1 MTKGIMEMKVE
12 ERVIMRM
19 AEVGMRSS
27 DLRLLYFH
35 INRICI
41 KQRVKCPES
50 SVCVLTLVW

>member
-1 MTKGIMEMKVE
+1 MIFLTDTRTVTGVMK
-12 ERVIMRM
+12 
-19 AEVGMRSS
+19 SS
-27 DLRLLYFH
+27 DLRILYFH